1 MKKVS
6 YLVLF
11 ILFCVSFIIFNLIF
25 SYTLDYIFLTL
36 FKMSKYAIVP
46 FIVKLASMLI
56 AMNASIK
63 LIFKYFYIERT
74 SVNKTIKLM
83 KIFIVLYSLIQVLI
97 YGINDISSLYNM
109 LIYFIF
115 AFISISFVHEFIKGY
130 AGKIV

>member
-83 KIFIVLYSLIQVLI
+83 KIFIVLYSLIQVLHRPLV
-97 YGINDISSLYNM
+97 LY
-109 LIYFIF
+109 Y
-115 AFISISFVHEFIKGY
+115 
-130 AGKIV
+130 